1 MPSSNLSDPDAS
13 RPDRGGPL
21 NSWKEIAAYLNRS
34 VVTVRR
40 WEKNEA
46 LPVHRDKK
54 AKSVAVRAYQS
65 ELDQW
70 SRTRE
75 NEKQAEAGSA
85 PRVPVEAE
93 SGPETVLA
101 EPPDPEQAAEA
112 EPGAPAD
119 IRSSGRQPS
128 ISASGP
134 SLSDPPAGERLA
146 SWKQIAAYLDRGVG
160 KVKGLAKQ
168 EGLPVHRNAK
178 TKRAAIWAYTSELDA
193 WLRETESGPPAGA
206 IAEREMQDQ
215 PLPLADRASQTISE
229 TETLLAV
236 EASAE
241 SERQPVAEPEPKS
254 PEEPQAPAGSEILGE
269 AEVAAEITPEFLSE
283 TAGPAAAESPDP
295 PRPATVSEVEAPP
308 EPEPPELELADEP
321 VHEMEAADAEEAAV
335 QAPAETEISVS
346 GGVAQQPPAEPVV
359 PKAAAAPEAFVP
371 APGAPPSEDLLN
383 SWKEIAA
390 YFDCS
395 VGTVRRWEKRKG
407 LPVHRDERKSPVWI
421 YAYRSELEQ
430 WGQAGAGVPSGEGF
444 RPLTP
449 PPLQP
454 LAPGRLE
461 TAPEQATAPLE
472 LPTAE
477 VELPPVD
484 DTTQATVSIAKSS
497 EADSAGEM
505 PPLVLAQAGLTVFGG
520 MLLVIYLIGTLVN
533 GKVLAQVLSAGVLMI
548 FPLAIAPIVIGSL
561 IIRRSEKSGHRPPGF
576 VWAQVG
582 MYVGLT
588 LAVITTLIVA
598 FAAAVEMMQLIAA
611 LLIPQMPRF
620 L

>member
-1 MPSSNLSDPDAS
+1 MPSSNLSDPNAS

-21 NSWKEIAAYLNRS
+21 HSWKEIAAYLNRS

-40 WEKNEA
+40 WEKKEA

-54 AKSVAVRAYQS
+54 TKSVAVRAYQS

-93 SGPETVLA
+93 SGPETILAEPPDPEQGAPRAAVEAAPAEQAEHPPPHAERQVSVETEPAPGEKPGEKEEPEQGAVFELEASGEIEPAAELDAPPEAEAEAGPETVLA

-112 EPGAPAD
+112 EPD
-119 IRSSGRQPS
+119 
-128 ISASGP
+128 
-134 SLSDPPAGERLA
+134 
-146 SWKQIAAYLDRGVG
+146 
-160 KVKGLAKQ
+160 
-168 EGLPVHRNAK
+168 
-178 TKRAAIWAYTSELDA
+178 
-193 WLRETESGPPAGA
+193 
-206 IAEREMQDQ
+206 
-215 PLPLADRASQTISE
+215 
-229 TETLLAV
+229 
-236 EASAE
+236 
-241 SERQPVAEPEPKS
+241 
-254 PEEPQAPAGSEILGE
+254 
-269 AEVAAEITPEFLSE
+269 
-283 TAGPAAAESPDP
+283 AAAESPDP
-295 PRPATVSEVEAPP
+295 PRPATVSEVEEPP
-308 EPEPPELELADEP
+308 EPEPPEPELADEP

-359 PKAAAAPEAFVP
+359 VPEAAAAPEAFVP
-371 APGAPPSEDLLN
+371 APGPPPSEDLLN

-421 YAYRSELEQ
+421 YAYRWELEQ
-430 WGQAGAGVPSGEGF
+430 WDQAGAGASSSEAPG
-444 RPLTP
+444 PLAP
-449 PPLQP
+449 PPLPP

-461 TAPEQATAPLE
+461 TVPEQATAPPPLD

-484 DTTQATVSIAKSS
+484 DTTRATVSVAKSS

-520 MLLVIYLIGTLVN
+520 MLLVIYLIGMLVN

-576 VWAQVG
+576 VWAQAG

-611 LLIPQMPRF
+611 LLIPQMPHF